1 LLRRCAREC
10 PYLQDAVGL
19 DVQRRHNATGWALLA
34 FELLPAAE
42 LAAAE

>member
-1 LLRRCAREC
+1 VRSLKRC

-19 DVQRRHNATGWALLA
+19 DVQRRHNATGWALLG
-34 FELLPAAE
+34 FEPLPAAE